1 MTTQRFIDE
10 VREMYGSLKTYIEE
24 QRIRLY
30 SKYSD

>member
-10 VREMYGSLKTYIEE
+10 VREMYGSSYLEE

-30 SKYSD
+30 SKYSE